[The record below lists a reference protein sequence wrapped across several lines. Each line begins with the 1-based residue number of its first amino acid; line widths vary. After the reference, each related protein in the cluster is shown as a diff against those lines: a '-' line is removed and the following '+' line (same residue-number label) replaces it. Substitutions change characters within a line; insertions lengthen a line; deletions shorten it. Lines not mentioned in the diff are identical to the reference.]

1 MKENHRQAI
10 IDNLNSMDDKL
21 PDDTEYYDA
30 LYHLDMLC
38 EEYED
43 KIKSANR
50 ENDMIAEYV
59 KEKYQFILGFDF
71 KLWKV
76 VFKFKQIFK
85 KATAEIKEDK
95 DIDDLSR
102 IYKDKG

>member
-59 KEKYQFILGFDF
+59 KETYPSILGFGF
-71 KLWKV
+71 TMWKL
-76 VFKFKQIFK
+76 VFRFKQIFK

-95 DIDDLSR
+95 EINELSR
-102 IYKDKG
+102 VCKDES

>member
-10 IDNLNSMDDKL
+10 IDNLNLMDDKL
-21 PDDTEYYDA
+21 PDDSEYYDA

-43 KIKSANR
+43 RIKSANR
-50 ENDMIAEYV
+50 ENDLIAEYV
-59 KEKYQFILGFDF
+59 KENYKQILGFGF
-71 KLWKV
+71 AIWKLG
-76 VFKFKQIFK
+76 FGFKQIFK

-102 IYKDKG
+102 IYKDKR